1 MKKCYPDIHVK
12 DAYSVDYRGM
22 YEAGYRGII
31 YDIDNT
37 LVLHGAPADDR
48 ARALMQELHEI
59 GYRTMILSNS
69 TGRRA
74 GTFAAAVG
82 SEVETGGRK
91 PLPGK
96 FYVCMQRMETV
107 PETTMCIGDQVFTDI
122 LGANLAGVTSVLTDP
137 LSSKELKWV
146 QLKRPFER
154 KYRDGVRLRGR

>member
-12 DAYSVDYRGM
+12 DAYTVDYRGM

-37 LVLHGAPADDR
+37 LVLHGAPADER
-48 ARALMQELHEI
+48 ARELIGELHGI
-59 GYRTMILSNS
+59 GFRTIILSNS

-96 FYVCMQRMETV
+96 FYVCMKRMGTT

-137 LSSKELKWV
+137 LSAKELKWV

-154 KYRDGVRLRGR
+154 RYRESVERFG